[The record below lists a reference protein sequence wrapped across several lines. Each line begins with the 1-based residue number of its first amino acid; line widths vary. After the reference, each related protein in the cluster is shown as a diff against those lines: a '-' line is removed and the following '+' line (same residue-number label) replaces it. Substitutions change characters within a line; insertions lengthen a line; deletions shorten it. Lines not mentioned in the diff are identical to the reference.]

1 MYKFGKIWTQCKYCY
16 ETFAQQYHNHKICGH
31 YACYKQSQV
40 DLAKDKLVALVA
52 PLMKANNME
61 GECPIM
67 FAKSHLRYLDEQNLK
82 RNREGR
88 RNTLT
93 TSKDLQVR
101 RTKLRASLML
111 VDKYASDNRT
121 EVSNVYFRGLTP

>member
-1 MYKFGKIWTQCKYCY
+1 MYKFGKIWTQCEYCH

-31 YACYKQSQV
+31 YACYKQSKV
-40 DLAKDKLVALVA
+40 DLAKNKLVALVA

-67 FAKSHLRYLDEQNLK
+67 FAKSHLRYLDEQYLK
-82 RNREGR
+82 RNREGTHT
-88 RNTLT
+88 TLT

-101 RTKLRASLML
+101 RRKLRASLML
-111 VDKYASDNRT
+111 VDKYASYNQT
-121 EVSNVYFRGLTP
+121 EVSRVYFKGLTP